1 MLDYKTLRTVFG
13 YCRSMI
19 EKQMGFSFKRSSVSA
34 IYNFHQ
40 TDIGLK
46 TSGQPTEKQ
55 FDAIQE
61 DGVKIVVNLAPSS
74 TENSLKDERK
84 LVEGLGMTYVH
95 IPVDFSRPALTDF
108 EKFVDIV
115 ERHAYADLWVHCAAN
130 MRVSAFVY
138 RYRVFV
144 LNHKRSDAI
153 KDLNEIW
160 KPFGAWKQFLD
171 L

>member
-1 MLDYKTLRTVFG
+1 MLDFKTSRTVIG
-13 YCRSMI
+13 YCRSML
-19 EKQMGFSFKRSSVSA
+19 EKQMGFSFKRSSVPA

-55 FDAIQE
+55 FDAIKG

-74 TENSLKDERK
+74 AENSLNDERE
-84 LVEGLGMTYVH
+84 LVERLGMAYVH
-95 IPVDFSRPALTDF
+95 IPVDFSRPTYNDF

-115 ERHAYADLWVHCAAN
+115 EHHAYSDLWVHCAAN

-144 LNHKRSDAI
+144 LNHKRIDAI

-160 KPFGAWKQFLD
+160 KPFGVWKQFLD